1 MLDCIVIYKIHSSSM
16 AVRQHAAERKE
27 SRGLVEQFEPS
38 SAWTEDSNCHYL
50 LLDLPGFKKEWLRL
64 HIDDNG
70 EIVVNGERHGSN
82 NKIVRFEQTFQVP
95 GSSDLEK
102 VTGRFEGE
110 VLYVTVPK
118 KAKEE
123 EREHDKGLT
132 DDIEER
138 HEQAKKEEEG
148 DERPTNDVKKKHEQ
162 AKKEEGGDERPPNDV
177 KEKHKQAK
185 KEEGGHKGTAN
196 GVDEKHKQRR
206 RENDKNTGM
215 AREGGSREEK
225 REVWS
230 SEAGL
235 LGSVVEIV
243 SRNKGI
249 LMTAVLAF
257 SLGVLVSQK
266 FQSNIGTEG
275 GFSQYNHTF

>member
-1 MLDCIVIYKIHSSSM
+1 M

-50 LLDLPGFKKEWLRL
+50 FLDLPGFKKEWLRL

-95 GSSDLEK
+95 RSSDLEK

-110 VLYVTVPK
+110 VLYVIVPK

-132 DDIEER
+132 DDIEEK
-138 HEQAKKEEEG
+138 HEQEKKEEEG

-162 AKKEEGGDERPPNDV
+162 AKKEEGG
-177 KEKHKQAK
+177 
-185 KEEGGHKGTAN
+185 HKGTAN
-196 GVDEKHKQRR
+196 GVDEKHEHRR

-215 AREGGSREEK
+215 AREGGSREEN
-225 REVWS
+225 REAWN

>member
-1 MLDCIVIYKIHSSSM
+1 M

-95 GSSDLEK
+95 RSSDLEK

-123 EREHDKGLT
+123 DREHDKGLT

-148 DERPTNDVKKKHEQ
+148 
-162 AKKEEGGDERPPNDV
+162 
-177 KEKHKQAK
+177 
-185 KEEGGHKGTAN
+185 HKGTAN
-196 GVDEKHKQRR
+196 GVDEKHEHRR

-215 AREGGSREEK
+215 AREGGSREEN
-225 REVWS
+225 REAWS